1 MLEENNDLKEKVSL
15 LKLKNALLKNS
26 FRNYLLYFLPLGAI
40 FLIELFF
47 CTILEYSGT
56 TTLPVKIIAWI
67 FYLLLLFLIVKE
79 TICVIR
85 VKKNKIS
92 ISKDTLI
99 DKKYMRKF
107 IIKPVANIYGIF
119 TYKPFKFYFAKSG
132 KWSIPRYNY
141 AWSEFYGPMKDEDI
155 YEQAEISDSF
165 YIIRIINKFEFFPLS
180 ARLFDLEGIE
190 KQ

>member
-1 MLEENNDLKEKVSL
+1 MTEENNDLKEKVSL

-26 FRNYLLYFLPLGAI
+26 FRNYLIYFLPLGAI

-92 ISKDTLI
+92 ISKDILI
-99 DKKYMRKF
+99 DKKRKVF
-107 IIKPVANIYGIF
+107 IKPVANVYGIF
-119 TYKPFKFYFAKSG
+119 AYKPLKFYFAKSG

-141 AWSEFYGPMKDEDI
+141 AWSEFYGPMKDEDV